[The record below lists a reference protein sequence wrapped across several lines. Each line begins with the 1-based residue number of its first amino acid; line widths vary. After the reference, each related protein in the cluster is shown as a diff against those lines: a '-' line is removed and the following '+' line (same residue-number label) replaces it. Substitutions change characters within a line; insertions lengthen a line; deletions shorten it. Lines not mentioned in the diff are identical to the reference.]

1 MSVVRPPCCTNCPMH
16 SAELFD
22 ITGKMAL
29 ITGGAGA
36 IGQAY
41 AEAMLDNG
49 ARVALLDRDG
59 DSLESALRRLRM
71 RGDVSSSIVDVTDR
85 VALRSAID
93 AAAARA
99 GHLDIVFAN
108 AGIAAGPGFLDLAEA
123 RNPQGAIENLPEQL
137 WDQVIATNL
146 TSVLTTIQAS
156 VPHMKRQGGG
166 RIIVTASIGGLRPA
180 AIIGTAYGVAKAAV
194 NHLVRQA
201 ALELARDKVL
211 VNAILPG
218 PFLTPLTTPEL
229 EEVFVH
235 GIPLHYVAATDEIQG
250 LALFLASPASRY
262 VTGTLMVIDG
272 GAMLGRAD

>member
-1 MSVVRPPCCTNCPMH
+1 MR

-22 ITGKMAL
+22 VTGKVAL
-29 ITGGAGA
+29 ITGGAGG

-49 ARVALLDRDG
+49 ARVVLLDRERDG
-59 DSLESALRRLRM
+59 LETAMRRLEP
-71 RGDVSSSIVDVTDR
+71 RGDVSSALVDVADR
-85 VALRSAID
+85 AALRSAID
-93 AAAARA
+93 TAASHA
-99 GHLDIVFAN
+99 GQLDIVFAN
-108 AGIAAGPGFLDLAEA
+108 AGIAAGPGFLDLAGA
-123 RNPQGAIENLPEQL
+123 RDPQGAIENLPDPL

-156 VPHMKRQGGG
+156 APYIKRQGGG

-229 EEVFVH
+229 EAVFVR
-235 GIPLHYVAATDEIQG
+235 GIPLHYVAGTDEIQG